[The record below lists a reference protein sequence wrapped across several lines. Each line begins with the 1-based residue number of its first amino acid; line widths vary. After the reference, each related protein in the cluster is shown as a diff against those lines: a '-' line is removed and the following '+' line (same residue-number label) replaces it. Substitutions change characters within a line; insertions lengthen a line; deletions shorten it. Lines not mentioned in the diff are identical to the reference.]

1 MPRLMRPALPASRRK
16 QGVYAAILMGSGII
30 CLLSEIMLCRTIIFS
45 IFWEIGV
52 FGYKVFP
59 LLFYYLAGR
68 SDTLSDGLDDVYCGG
83 AGC

>member
-1 MPRLMRPALPASRRK
+1 MYCKKEGGLH
-16 QGVYAAILMGSGII
+16 AAITNDMQDIGKIHEVLYRLDAIVHVGSGFYG
-30 CLLSEIMLCRTIIFS
+30 CS
-45 IFWEIGV
+45 
-52 FGYKVFP
+52 YKVFP